1 MPGRIAM
8 ALAAAVAVSVSVLS
22 AATAGAV
29 PARASAAA
37 AIPTATIPTAAIPT
51 AAVPAAASKGSA
63 EIEAISCPSAGD
75 CTAGGWYLDAA
86 FHRQAFV
93 VTEKNGSWRNAAQLP
108 GSAAL
113 NTGKDAQIESISCP
127 SAGNCGA
134 TGAYAK
140 DVNGQHL
147 PLPFLAT
154 EKNGTWGKPQAV
166 KGTPAEGGF
175 VRSGQISC
183 KSPGNCSTYVTYEP
197 DSETVYS
204 SVVSE
209 KNGTWGTAKRL
220 GVALNSLSCGSP
232 GNCSAGGSSSTGP
245 IVISEKNGTWG
256 KPENVPGI
264 ARHAGDN
271 PLFGGPAVAAVSC
284 SSAGNCAA
292 VGSFV
297 SGDEAAPFVVAEKNG
312 TWGKAA
318 QVPGL
323 AAITHGGSGLDAV
336 SCASTG
342 NCSAG
347 GTYVS
352 GLSGADD
359 INEAFVVNQRNGTW
373 GKAEEVP
380 GIAALNVV
388 FPDFGADAVVNS
400 VSCKSAGNC
409 SAGGSYMNAAYE
421 YEAFVV
427 SEKNGT
433 WGKAEEVP
441 GTGALN
447 AGANDTSG
455 GLSLVSCGSAGNC
468 SGAGVYTD
476 SSDHAQAFVVS
487 EKNGAWGKARVVPD
501 TLSLETSK
509 Q

>member
-1 MPGRIAM
+1 MQLRAIVPGRIAT
-8 ALAAAVAVSVSVLS
+8 ALTIAAAVSLSVLS
-22 AATAGAV
+22 LLTAGAS
-29 PARASAAA
+29 PARASATV
-37 AIPTATIPTAAIPT
+37 I
-51 AAVPAAASKGSA
+51 PAAASKGSA
-63 EIEAISCPSAGD
+63 EVEAISCPSAGN
-75 CTAGGWYLDAA
+75 CTAGGWYLDSA
-86 FHRQAFV
+86 FHTQAFV
-93 VTEKNGSWRNAAQLP
+93 VTEKNGSWRNAVELP

-113 NTGKDAQIESISCP
+113 NTGKDAQVESISCP

-134 TGAYAK
+134 TGAYTR
-140 DVNGQHL
+140 DVSGQRL

-197 DSETVYS
+197 DSETIYS

-209 KNGTWGTAKRL
+209 KNGVWGTAKKL
-220 GVALNSLSCGSP
+220 GVALKSLSCGSP

-264 ARHAGDN
+264 ARKAGDN
-271 PLFGGPAVAAVSC
+271 PLFGGPAVGAVSC
-284 SSAGNCAA
+284 SSGGNCAA

-297 SGDEAAPFVVAEKNG
+297 SGDEAKPFVVTEKNG
-312 TWGKAA
+312 VWGKAA

-342 NCSAG
+342 NCTAG

-352 GLSGADD
+352 GLSGGDT
-359 INEAFVVNQRNGTW
+359 INEAFVVNEKNGAW

-388 FPDFGADAVVNS
+388 FPDYGADAVVNS

-409 SAGGSYMNAAYE
+409 SAGGAYMNAAYE

-427 SEKNGT
+427 SEKNGV

-447 AGANDTSG
+447 AGANDISG
-455 GLSLVSCGSAGNC
+455 GLGTVSCGSAGNC
-468 SGAGVYTD
+468 SGAGAYTD
-476 SSDHAQAFVVS
+476 GSGHAQAFVVNQKS
-487 EKNGAWGKARVVPD
+487 GAWGKALVVPD
-501 TLSLETSK
+501 TLSLENSK